1 MYRTMKALN
10 NNGVL
15 ALNVKSGKEVIML
28 GNGIGFGKR
37 DGDLFEKP
45 DQARMYEMVTKKVS
59 ILELLNELDPRY
71 LEITARIIEESK
83 MTLGEMKH
91 TMLLPMADHIAM
103 AVKRAVER
111 KELPNPLRR
120 DIQILFAEEYQAA
133 KRGQVIIEE
142 MTGVKISE
150 DEVGYITLHIH
161 SGRSDERVTEV
172 MSIAMLVQDSVK
184 KIEEGMG
191 VELDPESL
199 GYNRLVSHLR
209 YMIGRVKK
217 NEPVGLDL
225 EDYAKSRFP
234 DAYALA
240 SRICR
245 EMEQELRMKIPQV
258 ETGFLAIHILRVTRP
273 SVLE

>member
-15 ALNVKSGKEVIML
+15 ALNTKSGREVIML
-28 GNGIGFGKR
+28 GNGIGFGKK

-45 DQARMYEMVTKKVS
+45 EHAKMYEMVTKKTSV
-59 ILELLNELDPRY
+59 LELLNDLDPKY

-83 MTLGEMKH
+83 RTLGEMNH
-91 TMLLPMADHIAM
+91 TMLLPMADHIAL
-103 AVKRAVER
+103 AVKRAAEG

-120 DIQILFAEEYQAA
+120 DIQILFSEEYQAA
-133 KRGQVIIEE
+133 KHGQGIIEE
-142 MTGVKISE
+142 MTGVRISE

-161 SGRSDERVTEV
+161 AGRSDERVTQV
-172 MSIAMLVQDSVK
+172 MSVAMLVQDSVK

-191 VELDPESL
+191 VTLDSESL
-199 GYNRLVSHLR
+199 GYDRLVSHLR

-225 EDYAKSRFP
+225 EDYAKARFP
-234 DAYALA
+234 EAYALA
-240 SRICR
+240 ERICR